1 MKKGE
6 IIMKILFV
14 FLFILIL
21 SGCGK
26 KQVKTDPV
34 VEAEMKIP
42 VTCIRCRQTAP
53 RISYR
58 RVNQV
63 LVQCTRCQKIF
74 TTLKKGR

>member
-1 MKKGE
+1 M
-6 IIMKILFV
+6 MKILLV
-14 FLFILIL
+14 LFFTVLL

-26 KQVKTDPV
+26 KQVKPDPV